1 MKDKD
6 KKKKPKDKT
15 NEKAKNKK
23 QKNPNA
29 FYIQIVE
36 NSKKK
41 ITFPEWIFLKMIVA
55 MPSYISTSGRTV

>member
-6 KKKKPKDKT
+6 KRKNQRIKRTKKQKT
-15 NEKAKNKK
+15 KNKK
-23 QKNPNA
+23 SKCFLYTNCRK
-29 FYIQIVE
+29 F
-36 NSKKK
+36 KKK